1 MITQEDIRRIIR
13 DRFKITIF
21 EAMQQYPF
29 TTEIMHKLINKL
41 KEALEKEFELLL
53 FKKEYSF
60 TENQVNLEYWYD
72 GWFNQLE
79 VIFG

>member
-13 DRFKITIF
+13 EKFKITIF
-21 EAMQQYPF
+21 EAMLQYPF
-29 TTEIMHKLINKL
+29 TIEIMHKLIDKL
-41 KEALEKEFELLL
+41 KKDLEEEFELLL

-60 TENQVNLEYWYD
+60 TEHQVNLEYWYD

-79 VIFG
+79 VIFR